1 MVSLDTVPNASAPN
15 KSNLSVAIICASIV
29 LGMVGL
35 SYAAV
40 PLYQLFCQVTGFG
53 GTTQV
58 SAGNVNGIIDREM
71 SVRFDSNISSDLQ
84 WTVKPAATMTD
95 KIGVVQVVN
104 YVATNTSD
112 VEITATAAFN
122 VAPDIA
128 GAYFNKIECFCFTE
142 QTLAPGESVEMPV
155 TFFLDPDLD
164 GVPELDTVREIT
176 LSYTFFNVDT
186 GSS

>member
-1 MVSLDTVPNASAPN
+1 MVSLDTVSSPTPQ
-15 KSNLSVAIICASIV
+15 KRSNLSIAIICAGIV

-58 SAGNVNGIIDREM
+58 SAGNVNGIIDRTM

-84 WTVKPAATMTD
+84 WTVKPAPTMTD

-112 VEITATAAFN
+112 KEITATATFN

-142 QTLAPGESVEMPV
+142 QTLAPGESVEMPI